1 MEYSY
6 VCYELYD
13 NDSWGVQGQ
22 LYDDKRVLH
31 DRRRRLSRL
40 PTKLCIICTPELST
54 IYVYMRSKY
63 Y

>member
-22 LYDDKRVLH
+22 LYDDERVLH
-31 DRRRRLSRL
+31 DRRRCRLSRL
-40 PTKLCIICTPELST
+40 PTD
-54 IYVYMRSKY
+54 
-63 Y
+63 

>member
-6 VCYELYD
+6 VCYELHN

-22 LYDDKRVLH
+22 LYDDERVSH
-31 DRRRRLSRL
+31 DRRL